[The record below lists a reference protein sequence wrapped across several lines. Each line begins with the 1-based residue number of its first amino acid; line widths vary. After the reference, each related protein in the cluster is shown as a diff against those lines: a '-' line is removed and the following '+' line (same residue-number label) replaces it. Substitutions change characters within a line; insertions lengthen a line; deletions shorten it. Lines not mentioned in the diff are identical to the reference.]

1 MTKFTFLLQIAGK
14 VSQVKSID
22 FLTVFK
28 KKYICLIQ
36 WLHHFYNSFCLEWC
50 VLVSASGFIKGSNCA
65 VQ

>member
-1 MTKFTFLLQIAGK
+1 MTKFTFLLQIVAK
-14 VSQVKSID
+14 VSQVKSSD

-36 WLHHFYNSFCLEWC
+36 WLHHFYNSLCLEC
-50 VLVSASGFIKGSNCA
+50 YVQVSASVFIEGSDCA